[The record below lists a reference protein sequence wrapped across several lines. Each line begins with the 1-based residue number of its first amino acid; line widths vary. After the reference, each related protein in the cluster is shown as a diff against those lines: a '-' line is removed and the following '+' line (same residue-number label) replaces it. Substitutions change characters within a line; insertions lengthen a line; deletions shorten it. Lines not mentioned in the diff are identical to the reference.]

1 MREDIENVE
10 ASKPAH
16 QIIYTTYNCN
26 HEKKKKK
33 NNNNNNNNNNVQCIY
48 LTVLKKIQHL
58 NILYFQIDKNI
69 CQ

>member
-26 HEKKKKK
+26 HEKKKIIIIIIIIIMY
-33 NNNNNNNNNNVQCIY
+33 NVYI
-48 LTVLKKIQHL
+48 
-58 NILYFQIDKNI
+58 
-69 CQ
+69 